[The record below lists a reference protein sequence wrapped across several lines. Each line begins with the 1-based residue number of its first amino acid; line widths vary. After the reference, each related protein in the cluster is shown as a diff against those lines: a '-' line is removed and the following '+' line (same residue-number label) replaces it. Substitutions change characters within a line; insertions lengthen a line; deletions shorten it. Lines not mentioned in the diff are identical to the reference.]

1 METKAMC
8 EAMLAR
14 YRKEQAR
21 LARCE
26 QRVAELKAEGV
37 SGNRLSSAK
46 NQVWKRKTLLRGMR
60 SMANAVGLD
69 LPAL

>member
-14 YRKEQAR
+14 YRKELAR
-21 LARCE
+21 LARNE
-26 QRVAELKAEGV
+26 QRVAELKAEGAF
-37 SGNRLSSAK
+37 GNRLSSAK
-46 NQVWKRKTLLRGMR
+46 NQVYKRKMLLRGMR

-69 LPAL
+69 LSAL

>member
-21 LARCE
+21 LVRCE
-26 QRVAELKAEGV
+26 QRVAELKGEGAT
-37 SGNRLSSAK
+37 GNRLSSAK
-46 NQVWKRKTLLRGMR
+46 NQVYKRKMLLRGMR

-69 LPAL
+69 LSAL